1 MSIKSRTKIVV
12 SISVKIILFNKRYTI
27 FFFEDGVKGNVCFVL
42 NKKLLSVDGERKSK
56 EHFQCMNVCNGD
68 K

>member
-1 MSIKSRTKIVV
+1 MSIKTGTKIVV
-12 SISVKIILFNKRYTI
+12 SISVKIILFNKGYI
-27 FFFEDGVKGNVCFVL
+27 IFFEDGVKGNVCFLL